1 MLETLLTLAT
11 RVTVEAAGRAA
22 RARREGVEVAG
33 LKSTPTDV
41 VTRAD
46 EQTEAYLIE
55 EILSA
60 RPGDG
65 ILGEEGGGIAS
76 TSGLTWVIDPIDG
89 TVNYLYDI
97 PAWAVSVAVV
107 EGDPRPATWRTLAG
121 CVVNPVTREVYA
133 AAAGSGA
140 TLNDRPLALA
150 PKSDL
155 GSALVATGFAY
166 AADRRLEQAAIAARV
181 IGRVRDLRRMGA
193 SSLDFCGVA
202 AGRLDGYWET
212 GLHPWDHAA
221 GALIARE
228 AGAVVS
234 GLAEGSREGMEFALA
249 ANPGLAEALR
259 SVLLSSGAREY
270 FGS

>member
-1 MLETLLTLAT
+1 MNDSLLTLAR
-11 RVTVEAAGRAA
+11 RVTVEAAEHAA
-22 RARREGVEVAG
+22 RARREGVELTG

-46 EQTEAYLIE
+46 QETETYLID
-55 EILSA
+55 EILRA
-60 RPGDG
+60 RPDDG
-65 ILGEEGGGIAS
+65 ILGEEGDGVAS

-107 EGDPRPATWRTLAG
+107 EGKPDPATWRTLAG
-121 CVVNPVTREVYA
+121 CVVNPLAREVYA

-140 TLNDRPLALA
+140 TLNDRLLALE
-150 PKSDL
+150 PKSQL
-155 GSALVATGFAY
+155 TSALVATGFAY
-166 AADRRLEQAAIAARV
+166 AAERRLEQAAIAARV
-181 IGRVRDLRRMGA
+181 IGSVRDLRRMGA
-193 SSLDFCGVA
+193 ASLDLCGVA

-234 GLAEGSREGMEFALA
+234 GLEAGSREGRAFTMA
-249 ANPGLAEALR
+249 ANPGVAEALR
-259 SVLLSSGAREY
+259 MMLFSSGAP
-270 FGS
+270 